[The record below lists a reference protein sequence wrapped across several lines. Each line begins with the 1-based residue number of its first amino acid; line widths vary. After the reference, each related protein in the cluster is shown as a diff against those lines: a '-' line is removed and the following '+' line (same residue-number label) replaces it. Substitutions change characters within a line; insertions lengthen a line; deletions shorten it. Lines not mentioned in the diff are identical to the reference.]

1 MVETVGPVLC
11 ARLVR
16 EEPGARMHTNSNESL
31 KCTWHSSRSSGK
43 PLAGL
48 PEPQSKLRQS
58 TLLIPADR
66 KLAKICVYAHSPL
79 NSPLM
84 ESLKLGVIG
93 LSASEQSLVA
103 TLIRLHRLDPAFIW
117 TLTTAP
123 PFDALLVD
131 VGVAARSYVLKAGPR
146 ACVKRL
152 SAPGSHAN
160 RGEMPRP
167 IRSDLLVGWLN
178 SIETGLLKEARHV
191 APATG
196 GSGGSSV
203 VSVAA
208 SAEAS
213 AIANAAGSLEVEAHR
228 ETPLP
233 NDHTGFR
240 LKRWP
245 GVGVLAQDVRRVRM
259 ATLLS
264 RRVMSLNELTVLS
277 RLPATV
283 CLTFLRELDM
293 QGLLDTTEQSMHE
306 PLVVHPHAHQAQ
318 PKPTA
323 NVRGGRA
330 ASMFHNIRSHFGIG

>member
-1 MVETVGPVLC
+1 MG
-11 ARLVR
+11 
-16 EEPGARMHTNSNESL
+16 
-31 KCTWHSSRSSGK
+31 
-43 PLAGL
+43 
-48 PEPQSKLRQS
+48 
-58 TLLIPADR
+58 
-66 KLAKICVYAHSPL
+66 
-79 NSPLM
+79 
-84 ESLKLGVIG
+84 SLKLGVIG
-93 LSASEQSLVA
+93 LSAPEQSLVA

-117 TLTTAP
+117 TLATAP

-131 VGVAARSYVLKAGPR
+131 VGVAARSYVLSAGPR

-152 SAPGSHAN
+152 SAPGSPAN

-196 GSGGSSV
+196 GSGGSSAGTV
-203 VSVAA
+203 TT

-213 AIANAAGSLEVEAHR
+213 AIANAAGSLEAAH
-228 ETPLP
+228 ESPLH

-264 RRVMSLNELTVLS
+264 RKVMNLNELTMLS

-283 CLTFLRELDM
+283 CLAFLRELEM
-293 QGLLDTTEQSMHE
+293 QGLLDTTEHSTNE
-306 PLVVHPHAHQAQ
+306 PLVAHPHAHQAE

-323 NVRGGRA
+323 SVQSGRA
-330 ASMFHNIRSHFGIG
+330 SSLLHNLRSHFGIG

>member
-1 MVETVGPVLC
+1 
-11 ARLVR
+11 
-16 EEPGARMHTNSNESL
+16 
-31 KCTWHSSRSSGK
+31 
-43 PLAGL
+43 
-48 PEPQSKLRQS
+48 
-58 TLLIPADR
+58 
-66 KLAKICVYAHSPL
+66 
-79 NSPLM
+79 M

-228 ETPLP
+228 ETPLH

-264 RRVMSLNELTVLS
+264 RRVMSLNELTMLS

-293 QGLLDTTEQSMHE
+293 QGLLETTEHSKLQ
-306 PLVVHPHAHQAQ
+306 PLLVHQYAHQAE
-318 PKPTA
+318 PNP
-323 NVRGGRA
+323 A
-330 ASMFHNIRSHFGIG
+330 AGAQTGVASSLFHSIRSRFGIG